1 MQLYGWKPL
10 MVSDN
15 LALCG
20 GHWSAENGDRQ
31 CLVFHLT
38 SERFYDFMRFYGWD
52 LLFLFL
58 FCEDTF
64 SFVRFLLCLG
74 WAETGTWENVGPA
87 K

>member
-1 MQLYGWKPL
+1 